1 MMTSSE
7 VSLTF
12 SSKG

>member
-1 MMTSSE
+1 MNSYTE

-12 SSKG
+12 S